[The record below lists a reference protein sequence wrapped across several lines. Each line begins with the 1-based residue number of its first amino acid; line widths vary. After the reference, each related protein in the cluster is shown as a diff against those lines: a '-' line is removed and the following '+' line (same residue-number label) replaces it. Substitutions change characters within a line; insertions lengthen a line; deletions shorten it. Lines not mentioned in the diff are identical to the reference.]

1 MADSRAVLDKVT
13 KALKA
18 SQTLTASG
26 KRAFDLN
33 LAISP

>member
-18 SQTLTASG
+18 SQNFNSFR
-26 KRAFDLN
+26 KK
-33 LAISP
+33 SV